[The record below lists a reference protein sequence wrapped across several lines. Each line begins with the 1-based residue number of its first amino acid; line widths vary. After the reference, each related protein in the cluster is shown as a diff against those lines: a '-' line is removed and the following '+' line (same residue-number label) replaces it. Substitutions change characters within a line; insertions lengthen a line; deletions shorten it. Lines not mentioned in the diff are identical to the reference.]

1 MVLPLRIRVDLD
13 IITLKGYS
21 TFPKSPKP
29 ETHHQMLF
37 NVVHRT
43 PLGGFL
49 LLRRGTVCVFSSNT
63 HYF

>member
-1 MVLPLRIRVDLD
+1 MTLPLRIRVDLD

-43 PLGGFL
+43 PLGGRIPTPPKGYS
-49 LLRRGTVCVFSSNT
+49 LRI
-63 HYF
+63 